1 MDEFTAMIGSPVDLS
16 SARWVE
22 IKITN
27 DRVYVNTE
35 RGMMF
40 RANRVGK
47 VILQDERTEPTA
59 AAE

>member
-27 DRVYVNTE
+27 DRVYVNAQPNSSSFTRRE
-35 RGMMF
+35 NIARNG
-40 RANRVGK
+40 
-47 VILQDERTEPTA
+47 
-59 AAE
+59 